1 MKKREIV
8 IVGLLIA
15 FGFIYN
21 AFEQGKIKF
30 GDDFSRVFNEKRL
43 ISEQF
48 AEYPQKE
55 MVFPAPQKILID
67 NPAGEITINKSADDQ
82 VHLATSFRVY
92 YLDKGEAESIARNA
106 LVHAE
111 NENNEL
117 HISGAATS
125 GFPYKRLR
133 IRFELRVPAGVAL
146 SVRNHQGT
154 VSIRQCGTDVNV
166 SQENGNVFL
175 EEIPSPVQV
184 EIRGGTLDVKNIA
197 GNVTIDARQ
206 GDIVLENVPA
216 LRVKGRH
223 GNYTLKNIKTTVF
236 IEHAYGEISLTGAGQ
251 AEIYGRHSKLAV
263 RHIENGLRLASAFQS
278 IFLENIAG
286 DVRLEGRS
294 SRIEI
299 HQANARSMVI
309 ENSFADI
316 VIADCSAEKL
326 NINLKNG
333 NLDLADTRFTDRLN
347 VESRQATI
355 RLALGVLPNP
365 TFSIKTVHGRIY
377 DQSSHGLEIFQERNE
392 SFANRG
398 GQKPEI
404 IINNNYGD
412 IHIK

>member
-21 AFEQGKIKF
+21 AVEQGKIKF
-30 GDDFSRVFNEKRL
+30 GDDFSRYFNEKRL
-43 ISEQF
+43 IGEHF

-55 MVFPAPQKILID
+55 MVFPSPQKILID
-67 NPAGEITINKSADDQ
+67 NPAGEIAITKSADDQ
-82 VHLATSFRVY
+82 VHLLTTFRVY
-92 YLDKGEAESIARNA
+92 SLDKGEAERIARNA

-111 NENNEL
+111 KENNEL
-117 HISGAATS
+117 NISGAYAS
-125 GFPYKRLR
+125 RFPYKRLR
-133 IRFELRVPAGVAL
+133 IRFELSVPAGVAL
-146 SVRNHQGT
+146 SVRNHEGT
-154 VSIRQCGTDVNV
+154 VSVRRCGKDVFV
-166 SQENGNVFL
+166 KQENGDLFL
-175 EEIPSPVQV
+175 EEIPSTVQI
-184 EIRGGTLDVKNIA
+184 EIRGGSLDVKNIA

-206 GDIVLENVPA
+206 GDIVLDDVPA
-216 LRVKGRH
+216 LRLNGRH

-251 AEIYGRHSKLAV
+251 AEIFGRHSKLVV
-263 RHIENGLRLASAFQS
+263 RQIENGVRLASAFQS
-278 IFLENIAG
+278 IFIENTAG

-299 HQANARSMVI
+299 RQANAGSMVV

-316 VIADCSAEKL
+316 VIADCSVEKL
-326 NINLKNG
+326 NIKLKNG
-333 NLDLADTRFTDRLN
+333 NLDLADTRLSDRLN
-347 VESRQATI
+347 VESRQADV
-355 RLALGVLPNP
+355 RLVLGLLPDP
-365 TFSIKTVHGRIY
+365 TFNIKTVHGRIY
-377 DQSSHGLEIFQERNE
+377 DQSSYGLDIFQDKNE
-392 SFANRG
+392 SFANRS